1 MRVGA
6 CTDTGTVR
14 QINEDCY
21 YIPQDIN
28 RDIPLFIVADG
39 MGGHRAGEVASKDA
53 VDSVVKH
60 ITDNFENYVNEN
72 VNLLKLLKESILR
85 ANHIIYEKS
94 LTDVSL
100 DGMGTTLAAVLIH
113 NNKLYIGHV
122 GDSRVYVVR
131 RNNIYQLTRD
141 HSYVEHLVENGTIT
155 RDQAAS
161 HPQRN
166 IITRALGCEE
176 IVEIDVSIRKFFDI
190 DTFIM
195 CSDGLTNYITD
206 EQIMRKVQS
215 SDSCQQIAEELVEM
229 ANSAGGSDNITV
241 VIIKK

>member
-6 CTDTGTVR
+6 CTDKGTVR
-14 QINEDCY
+14 QINEDCF
-21 YIPQDIN
+21 YIPQDIS
-28 RDIPLFIVADG
+28 RDISLFIVADG
-39 MGGHRAGEVASKDA
+39 MGGHKAGEVASKDA
-53 VDSVVKH
+53 VNAVVKH
-60 ITDNFENYVNEN
+60 ITNNFESYVNEN
-72 VNLLKLLKESILR
+72 GNLLNLFKESILW
-85 ANHIIYEKS
+85 ANHAIFEKS
-94 LTDVSL
+94 LTDASL

-122 GDSRVYVVR
+122 GDSRVYAVR

-155 RDQAAS
+155 RDQAAN

-176 IVEIDVSIRKFFDI
+176 IVEIDVSIRKFFDK
-190 DTFIM
+190 DTFII
-195 CSDGLTNYITD
+195 CSDGLTNYISD
-206 EQIMRKVQS
+206 NQIMDKVRS
-215 SDSCQQIAEELVEM
+215 LDSCQQIAEDLVKM
-229 ANSAGGSDNITV
+229 ANDAGGNDNITV